1 MLLTDDNAINRKVVQ
16 LFLKPLGVVVV
27 EAENGVE
34 ALARL
39 AAEPF
44 DIVLMD
50 VHMPVMD
57 GLQTVS
63 RMRSSGAPWA
73 WTPVIALTADAMH
86 GDREKFLAAGMDGYV
101 SKPIEP
107 NELFSAMIRATQP
120 RQAAA

>member
-1 MLLTDDNAINRKVVQ
+1 M
-16 LFLKPLGVVVV
+16 FLKPLGVVVV

-57 GLQTVS
+57 GLQAVS
-63 RMRSSGAPWA
+63 QMRSSGAPWA
-73 WTPVIALTADAMH
+73 RTPVIALTADAMH